1 MRLLILSCNTGEGHN
16 SAAKAIRE
24 YFLSNND
31 ECDIKDAL
39 AFWSPEKSK
48 LISKG
53 HVLIYRKFPKL
64 FGVSYRFEENHPPKD
79 GDESLIYELVIKGCN
94 SLYEFL
100 QTEKYDAVVCTH
112 VFSAMMMTELK
123 KRRKINI
130 RSYFVATDY
139 TCSPGVNQTA
149 MDAYFIPHKKL
160 IKEFADNGLPMSRII
175 PSGIPVR
182 RDFYNKTEPQKAKR
196 TLSLPQDKRVALL
209 MCGSMGCGPIKDL
222 AELLPQ
228 QLPEDALLVI
238 ICGNNVKLYRSLTK
252 YPLPENVRVIGFTS
266 RMPLYMDAAELILT
280 KPGGLSTT
288 EAAVKTIALVHTA
301 PIPGVETA
309 NVEFFRKNGLAV
321 TGDTLEELM
330 HNAMPLLESEQTRA
344 EMRAR
349 QSAVIHRRTDLE
361 ICDYIEMDYVRV
373 HGHAPTP

>member
-228 QLPEDALLVI
+228 QLPEDAL
-238 ICGNNVKLYRSLTK
+238 
-252 YPLPENVRVIGFTS
+252 
-266 RMPLYMDAAELILT
+266 
-280 KPGGLSTT
+280 
-288 EAAVKTIALVHTA
+288 
-301 PIPGVETA
+301 
-309 NVEFFRKNGLAV
+309 
-321 TGDTLEELM
+321 
-330 HNAMPLLESEQTRA
+330 
-344 EMRAR
+344 
-349 QSAVIHRRTDLE
+349 
-361 ICDYIEMDYVRV
+361 
-373 HGHAPTP
+373 

>member
-1 MRLLILSCNTGEGHN
+1 
-16 SAAKAIRE
+16 
-24 YFLSNND
+24 
-31 ECDIKDAL
+31 
-39 AFWSPEKSK
+39 
-48 LISKG
+48 
-53 HVLIYRKFPKL
+53 
-64 FGVSYRFEENHPPKD
+64 
-79 GDESLIYELVIKGCN
+79 
-94 SLYEFL
+94 
-100 QTEKYDAVVCTH
+100 
-112 VFSAMMMTELK
+112 MMTELK

-182 RDFYNKTEPQKAKR
+182 CDFYNKTEPQKAKR

-288 EAAVKTIALVHTA
+288 EAAVKGLPMIFIDAV
-301 PIPGVETA
+301 PGCETR
-309 NVEFFRKNGLAV
+309 NIEFFISNGCADMREGAIKLCDAV
-321 TGDTLEELM
+321 CDY
-330 HNAMPLLESEQTRA
+330 
-344 EMRAR
+344 
-349 QSAVIHRRTDLE
+349 LE
-361 ICDYIEMDYVRV
+361 IPSKLHKMSQTLKDEFSGCAAEIIREHIVKDADCVYGRL
-373 HGHAPTP
+373 

>member
-252 YPLPENVRVIGFTS
+252 YSLPENVRVIGFTS

-288 EAAVKTIALVHTA
+288 EAAVKGLPMIFIDAV
-301 PIPGVETA
+301 PGCETR
-309 NVEFFRKNGLAV
+309 NIEFFISNGCADMRDTDIELCDAV
-321 TGDTLEELM
+321 
-330 HNAMPLLESEQTRA
+330 
-344 EMRAR
+344 
-349 QSAVIHRRTDLE
+349 
-361 ICDYIEMDYVRV
+361 CDYLENPEKLKKMSLQITEEFGGCASENIYNYVCKDVDCLYGRL
-373 HGHAPTP
+373 